1 MLKRLSQAQ
10 TKTSAGA
17 ITSTFQYASD
27 GAGNRT
33 SQTINGSTTS
43 YTYNAANQL
52 TAAGGTTF
60 TYDANGNETSS

>member
-1 MLKRLSQAQ
+1 VLNRLLEAQ

-17 ITSTFQYASD
+17 VTSRFQYAYD
-27 GAGNRT
+27 GASNRT